1 MPNFLKTC
9 KVCGKQYE
17 TCRTLKPILGRDR
30 WQDVACCPEHGAQ
43 WFAAIYASRAGET
56 TAADEAAAAQ
66 ETPTEV
72 VEAAEDNG
80 ETEVKAKQP
89 RRKKNDNDVTE

>member
-9 KVCGKQYE
+9 RICGKQYE
-17 TCRTLKPILGRDR
+17 TCRTLHPILGHDR

-43 WFAAIYASRAGET
+43 WFAAIYASRSGE
-56 TAADEAAAAQ
+56 AVAEGGEVAQ
-66 ETPTEV
+66 EAQTEV
-72 VEAAEDNG
+72 VEASEDNG
-80 ETEVKAKQP
+80 DTEVKAKQP